1 MPQHLPGMAHL
12 PGHEFSDDFN
22 AWCAGKGG
30 GSEHQPDKTVAQKR
44 GKFHESSNL
53 FKSFSNADSI
63 DYRFQRDKS
72 LELHQQRLTTTCWA
86 PFASLIWMRLAS
98 CIQQCF
104 KRRILP
110 WIAVQTMA
118 IINCTC
124 AISRLDL
131 SLVHFLSRPGI
142 LRVLR
147 LTQRCRT
154 LGVGNCCYS
163 FYWHPD
169 AGGTAM
175 KFDCMHCFPF
185 MLLIDTN
192 KNALTG
198 VEDV

>member
-30 GSEHQPDKTVAQKR
+30 GSEHQPDKTAQKH

-53 FKSFSNADSI
+53 FESFNNADSI
-63 DYRFQRDKS
+63 DYRFQIEKS

-86 PFASLIWMRLAS
+86 PFAILIWMRLAS

-110 WIAVQTMA
+110 WIEVQTIA
-118 IINCTC
+118 IINCRC

-131 SLVHFLSRPGI
+131 SLDAFSVQAWDSSCS
-142 LRVLR
+142 
-147 LTQRCRT
+147 T
-154 LGVGNCCYS
+154 S
-163 FYWHPD
+163 HPAVPFPTRGGKLD
-169 AGGTAM
+169 AGGHGNEIRRHA
-175 KFDCMHCFPF
+175 FLSFQF
-185 MLLIDTN
+185 VAN
-192 KNALTG
+192 
-198 VEDV
+198 